1 MSEDSTAQLTEDEAK
16 LYDRQIRLWGVDS
29 QKSIRNAKIL
39 IISMNGVGAEVA
51 KNIILS
57 GVKAVTFMDDAV
69 ASEEDSFSQ
78 FLIPC
83 DKIGSNRAVAS
94 VERSKALNP
103 LVTVRAI
110 SNSAT
115 SINEDDLQIYD
126 VVIAV
131 EQDTETITRLDTI
144 CRKNNIKF
152 FSTDVFGM
160 FGYYFSDLQHHEYIM
175 EVPKLGK
182 NRVNETTEKLTR
194 VENFPS
200 FKEAF
205 DVDFTT
211 EENKPLLHRMEP
223 SYLLFRILM
232 KFRRELKRYPTDSE
246 EDFKFLS
253 KLRDEELDGLSYST
267 NRLSDDL
274 LRSCL
279 GFPVSPVCAIIGA
292 MVAQE
297 VIKAVSHKDHPN
309 KNMFFFNP
317 LTNVGHVQF
326 LSA

>member
-1 MSEDSTAQLTEDEAK
+1 MGEDTAVQLTEDEAK
-16 LYDRQIRLWGVDS
+16 LYDRQIRLWGIDS
-29 QKSIRNAKIL
+29 QRSLRSAKIL
-39 IISMNGVGAEVA
+39 IISMNGLGAEVA

-57 GVKAVTFMDDAV
+57 GVKSVTFMDNVIATE
-69 ASEEDSFSQ
+69 AESFSQ

-94 VERSKALNP
+94 VERAKALNP
-103 LVTVRAI
+103 LVTVRAV
-110 SNSAT
+110 SNAVT
-115 SINEDDLQIYD
+115 SIQEEDLKIYD
-126 VVIAV
+126 VIVAI
-131 EQDTETITRLDTI
+131 EQDTETITRLDSI
-144 CRKNNIKF
+144 CRGNNIKF
-152 FSTDVFGM
+152 FSADVFGM
-160 FGYYFSDLQHHEYIM
+160 FGYFFSDLQHHEYMM

-182 NRVNETTEKLTR
+182 NQANDSSEKLTR

-205 DVDFTT
+205 GVDFTT
-211 EENKPLLHRMEP
+211 EENKPQLYRMEP
-223 SYLLFRILM
+223 SYFLLRLLM
-232 KFRRELKRYPTDSE
+232 KFKHEMKRNPTESE
-246 EDFKFLS
+246 EDFNLLS
-253 KLRDEELDGLSYST
+253 KFRDEELADLCYPT

-274 LRSCL
+274 LRSCV

-317 LTNVGHVQF
+317 LSNVGHVQF